1 MPAYHTLA
9 HHTLAIKR
17 EHYNV
22 ARKYAV
28 ELDLPS
34 SRQAIIQMIEIA
46 SAVHLARIK
55 ENGRAH
61 ARSTPRQDR

>member
-1 MPAYHTLA
+1 MPAY
-9 HHTLAIKR
+9 HTLAIKR

-46 SAVHLARIK
+46 SAAHLDRIK
-55 ENGRAH
+55 EGSH
-61 ARSTPRQDR
+61 ARHASPAPRQD